1 MIGNARFYARTGPYS
16 VAEIA
21 HAARATAASEPARML
36 TGIAPLSRARPHDV
50 TFLDN
55 PRYAAQLG
63 ATQAGAVIVHP
74 RSAMHVPS
82 TAVAITTRN
91 VYEGW
96 ALVAGLFH
104 PAPAVIPGVHPT
116 ALVATGATIHPSA
129 EIGAFASIGARATIG
144 AGTSIGA
151 YTSIGEG
158 VVVGQACRIGAHVTV
173 SHAEL
178 GNRVC
183 LFPGVRIGQDGFSF
197 ARTEAGY
204 LTIPQLGRVAIADD
218 VEIGANTTVDRGST
232 QDTTI
237 GAGCRIDNLVQIGHN
252 VTLGRGCV
260 IVAQVGISGSTRL
273 GDYVQVGGQAAMA
286 GHLTV
291 GDRAQIGA
299 QAGVIGDV
307 EPGAILL
314 GSPAQPHKAFF
325 RQVATLKKL
334 AARKAEMDPAA

>member
-1 MIGNARFYARTGPYS
+1 MIGDARFYARTGPYT
-16 VAEIA
+16 VAQVADAA
-21 HAARATAASEPARML
+21 HATASGEPGRMLSGIAALARAEPHEV
-36 TGIAPLSRARPHDV
+36 S
-50 TFLDN
+50 FLDN
-55 PRYAAQLG
+55 PRYASHLG
-63 ATQAGAVIVHP
+63 TTRAGAVIVHP
-74 RSAMHVPS
+74 RSAGHVPG

-104 PAPAVIPGVHPT
+104 PAPPAKGGIHPT
-116 ALVATGATIHPSA
+116 ALVAEDAEIDASA
-129 EIGAFASIGARATIG
+129 AIGAFACIGSRVRVG
-144 AGTSIGA
+144 AGSRVGA
-151 YTSIGEG
+151 YTSLDDG
-158 VVVGQACRIGAHVTV
+158 VTVGSGCRVGAHVTI
-173 SHAEL
+173 SHAEI
-178 GNRVC
+178 GDRVC

-197 ARTEAGY
+197 ARTEGGY
-204 LTIPQLGRVAIADD
+204 LSVPQLGRVLIGND
-218 VEIGANTTVDRGST
+218 VEIGANATVDRGST

-286 GHLTV
+286 GHLV
-291 GDRAQIGA
+291 IGERAQIGA

-334 AARKAEMDPAA
+334 AARKGPAD